1 MIIIILIKT
10 INGGEVG
17 EYEKDFM
24 KIKFISDDNLPI
36 NKIFGYASYVNN
48 MLTTYIHMLDL
59 FFKKTTNIIHKIS

>member
-48 MLTTYIHMLDL
+48 MLATYIHMLDL
-59 FFKKTTNIIHKIS
+59 FFKKTTNVIHKIS